1 VNPLSE
7 QIPDQLASLK
17 TTIRR
22 LKFIV
27 GCTAIIE
34 WFHALPH
41 LTPA

>member
-1 VNPLSE
+1 MNPLPE
-7 QIPDQLASLK
+7 QIPDQFASLE

-27 GCTAIIE
+27 GRTAIIE